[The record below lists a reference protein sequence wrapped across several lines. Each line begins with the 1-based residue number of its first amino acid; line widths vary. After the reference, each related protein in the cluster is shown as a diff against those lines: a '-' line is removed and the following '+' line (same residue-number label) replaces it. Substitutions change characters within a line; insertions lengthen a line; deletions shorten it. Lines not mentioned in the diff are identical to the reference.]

1 LNPSTIVKPSSKKV
15 YENNNL
21 FCLYD
26 DNEIENFSQD
36 LLDSD
41 YWQSNNQVVGTAQ
54 GRGTTWFIE
63 VDNKQWVLKHYY
75 RGGLI
80 GKFNKDSYLFSNYGN
95 TRATK
100 EFELLNQLRDL
111 NLPAPKP
118 IACRVIKSGLF
129 YKADILTERVCN
141 AQDLISLLIKQSV
154 NANLWHNIGKTIK
167 AFHDHNVY
175 HHDLN
180 IHNIL
185 IDDQNKVWLI
195 DFDQGEVRADS
206 TNWKEENMS
215 RLLRSF
221 NKEKNKLEALH
232 WQANEWDLLLTG
244 YTSE

>member
-1 LNPSTIVKPSSKKV
+1 MNPSTIVKPSSKKV

-167 AFHDHNVY
+167 AFHDHDVY

>member
-1 LNPSTIVKPSSKKV
+1 LNPSTIVKPCSKKIL
-15 YENNNL
+15 ENKHI

-26 DNEIENFSQD
+26 GDEIENFSQE

-41 YWQSNNQVVGTAQ
+41 YWQSKNEIVGTAQ

-63 VDNKQWVLKHYY
+63 TNNKQWVLKHYY

-80 GKFNKDSYLFSNYGN
+80 GKFNKDAYLFSKNVN
-95 TRATK
+95 TRAAK
-100 EFELLNQLRDL
+100 EFELLTQLRSL
-111 NLPAPKP
+111 GLPAPKP
-118 IACRVIKSGLF
+118 IACRVVKQGLF

-141 AQDLISLLIKQSV
+141 AQDLISLLITRSIS
-154 NANLWHNIGKTIK
+154 ADLWHEIGKTIR
-167 AFHDHNVY
+167 AFHDHNIY

-185 IDDQNKVWLI
+185 IDNKNKVWLI
-195 DFDQGEVRADS
+195 DFDQGAVKADS

-221 NKEKNKLEALH
+221 NKEKTKLPTLH
-232 WQANEWDLLLTG
+232 WQTNEWDLLLTG

>member
-1 LNPSTIVKPSSKKV
+1 MNPSTIVKPCSKKV
-15 YENNNL
+15 FENNTI
-21 FCLYD
+21 FCLFD

-36 LLDSD
+36 LLDSH

-80 GKFNKDSYLFSNYGN
+80 GKFNKDSYLFSSNDN

-100 EFELLNQLRDL
+100 EFELLNQLRALD
-111 NLPAPKP
+111 LPAPKP

-154 NANLWHNIGKTIK
+154 NADLWHNIGKTIK
-167 AFHDHNVY
+167 AFHDHDVY

-195 DFDQGEVRADS
+195 DFDQGEIKTGS
-206 TNWKEENMS
+206 SNWKEENMS

>member
-1 LNPSTIVKPSSKKV
+1 MNRSTIVKPCSKQIV
-15 YENNNL
+15 ENNNL
-21 FCLYD
+21 FCVYD
-26 DNEIENFSQD
+26 ANEIDDFSEN
-36 LLDSD
+36 LLDSH
-41 YWQSNNQVVGTAQ
+41 YWQSNNHVVGTAQ

-63 VDNKQWVLKHYY
+63 LGNKNWVLKHYY

-80 GKFNKDSYLFSNYGN
+80 GKFNKDAYLFSNNEN

-154 NANLWHNIGKTIK
+154 NPSLWNNIGKTIK

-185 IDDQNKVWLI
+185 IDDQDKVWLI
-195 DFDQGEVRADS
+195 DFDQGELRKGS
-206 TNWKEENMS
+206 SSWKQENMS

-221 NKEKNKLEALH
+221 NKEKTKLATLN
-232 WQANEWDLLLTG
+232 WQVDEWNLLLEG
-244 YTSE
+244 YLSE

>member
-1 LNPSTIVKPSSKKV
+1 MNPSTIVKPSSKKV

-36 LLDSD
+36 LLDSG

-80 GKFNKDSYLFSNYGN
+80 GKFNKDSYLFSSNDN

-185 IDDQNKVWLI
+185 IDNQEKVWLI
-195 DFDQGEVRADS
+195 DFDQGEIKTGS
-206 TNWKEENMS
+206 SNWKEENMS

>member
-1 LNPSTIVKPSSKKV
+1 MI
-15 YENNNL
+15 
-21 FCLYD
+21 FCFYD
-26 DNEIENFSQD
+26 ESEIEHFSQD

-41 YWQSNNQVVGTAQ
+41 YWQSNNKIVGTAQ

-75 RGGLI
+75 RGGFI
-80 GKFNKDSYLFSNYGN
+80 GKFNKDSYLFSSYEN

-100 EFELLNQLRDL
+100 EYELLNQLRALD
-111 NLPAPKP
+111 LPAPKP
-118 IACRVIKSGLF
+118 IACRVIKNGLF

-141 AQDLISLLIKQSV
+141 AQDLISLLIKQAV
-154 NANLWHNIGKTIK
+154 NADLWHKIGKTIK
-167 AFHDHNVY
+167 AFHDHNIY

-185 IDDQNKVWLI
+185 IDDQEKVWLI
-195 DFDQGEVRADS
+195 DFDQGEIRTDS
-206 TNWKEENMS
+206 TSWKEENMS

-221 NKEKNKLEALH
+221 NKEKTKLEALH
-232 WQANEWDLLLTG
+232 WQANEWDLLMTG